1 MLKQYLKPMLATL
14 LIGLATG
21 VKNCFQSPLTVN
33 KDYAITYSVSTL
45 DFRAPWFLI
54 GHNARNNRRTKSK
67 K

>member
-1 MLKQYLKPMLATL
+1 MLKRHLISALASAC
-14 LIGLATG
+14 LALVTD

>member
-1 MLKQYLKPMLATL
+1 MLKRYLKPMLETL

-33 KDYAITYSVSTL
+33 KDEAITYSVGTL
-45 DFRAPWFLI
+45 DFRAPWFCI
-54 GHNARNNRRTKSK
+54 AHNARNNRRTKSK